1 MANATYTRMAATAKA
16 MLAKFGQPITLR
28 RQATS
33 GTAWD
38 PTVTTTDQT
47 IVGVVNQFADITRG
61 ASVIDGTLISKDDL
75 EVSIDATVKP
85 LPSDRLIF
93 GGAEYAVKNISEV
106 NPGGVA
112 IMYKLQVRA

>member
-1 MANATYTRMAATAKA
+1 MAATAKA